1 MIRIGQGGV
10 IGNVGGLILSIRDA
24 LKKTLG
30 LLYSFSPHVRRAV
43 DSGLTVFTF
52 HDVRDEP
59 SEFASRYGLCV
70 SNATFER
77 QVRWIQENFEIV
89 HPAAILAREPL
100 PNRAAIISFDDGYL
114 GTFENGLRILERLA
128 APSIVFLNMQP
139 IIRGTALMSAVA
151 CFLEDSSQDFS
162 AFCLRAGLKRPFH
175 LSLSPDVFEAYQ
187 HKYGA
192 VNQKAVTEFQGE
204 FTDLALV
211 KKWDGKPLVC
221 YGNHLYEHWNATA
234 LTADQFQKEYQ
245 DNDNALSGLISKVN
259 LFAFTNGRPNICFTA
274 RELTLLKEMGA
285 GKAFSTAG
293 GVNKNKESF
302 LQGRVALCEAD
313 NDATRLWFRI
323 GRALRLDGTMESLV
337 QDPGRHN

>member
-1 MIRIGQGGV
+1 MSRAGQGGV
-10 IGNVGGLILSIRDA
+10 IANVEGLILSIRNV
-24 LKKTLG
+24 LKKALG

-52 HDVRDEP
+52 HDVSDEP
-59 SEFASRYGLCV
+59 SEFARRYGLCV

-89 HPAAILAREPL
+89 HPAAILAHEPL
-100 PNRAAIISFDDGYL
+100 PKRAAIISFDDGYL
-114 GTFENGLRILERLA
+114 GTFENGLRILERLE

-139 IIRGTALMSAVA
+139 IIHGTALMSAAA
-151 CFLEDSSQDFS
+151 CYLDDSSLDFS
-162 AFCLRAGLKRPFH
+162 DFCLRAGLRRPFH
-175 LSLSPDVFEAYQ
+175 LSLTPDVFEAYQ
-187 HKYGA
+187 RKYGA
-192 VNQKAVTEFQGE
+192 VDQKAVTQFQGK
-204 FTDLALV
+204 FADLALV

-245 DNDNALSGLISKVN
+245 DNDQALSELISKVN
-259 LFAFTNGRPNICFTA
+259 LFAFTNGQPNSCFTA

-293 GVNKNKESF
+293 GVNNSKDSF
-302 LQGRVALCEAD
+302 LQGRVALCEGD

-323 GRALRLDGTMESLV
+323 GRAVSVDGARESLL
-337 QDPGRHN
+337 